1 MNARNEFIKQTAKV
15 IKQGKGTLDKDAR
28 KFLQEQAKGIAI
40 SHSKV
45 NDIIREQLEAYY
57 NTCPQCGIVCENLS
71 LVCSGC
77 GYIDK
82 EATGKQ
88 TIDKDIKEL
97 QRLLVEIKAF
107 HQPSTA
113 RRIVT
118 ALFHIFTFGYFKIMR
133 EDIGRSSKKQKRE
146 TGFKSLEKRSR
157 KLSEKMDKLYGDDAM
172 VGNLLDDLNFETD
185 KAVAS
190 YRRQGRQAALVS
202 SVAVAAIII
211 ALLLPYVGYSLNTR
225 KTGKEIEALLSD
237 GNREAALQ
245 KALSITTIHD
255 RRTALNVI
263 AHNDART
270 FIKNEEWEKAVAA
283 ASLISNGIRREGLI
297 DEIYQRSID
306 ELRENRRYDDALYYA
321 IRMNDHKQSDKLID
335 ALLSEKIKALVET
348 GKVEEAKKLY
358 PLIIDNRLEKNIVEA
373 LE

>member
-1 MNARNEFIKQTAKV
+1 M
-15 IKQGKGTLDKDAR
+15 
-28 KFLQEQAKGIAI
+28 
-40 SHSKV
+40 
-45 NDIIREQLEAYY
+45 
-57 NTCPQCGIVCENLS
+57 
-71 LVCSGC
+71 
-77 GYIDK
+77 
-82 EATGKQ
+82 
-88 TIDKDIKEL
+88 
-97 QRLLVEIKAF
+97 VEIKAF

-306 ELRENRRYDDALYYA
+306 ELRENRRYDDAL
-321 IRMNDHKQSDKLID
+321 ITPS
-335 ALLSEKIKALVET
+335 
-348 GKVEEAKKLY
+348 G
-358 PLIIDNRLEKNIVEA
+358 
-373 LE
+373 